1 MSSLTKKYIYLI
13 EIRSKNVEIKNIKD
27 QFINCCFVLCL
38 CIVSF
43 CTGKFIRFERISGT
57 SEQLISGIV
66 QAGDNTDQIV
76 NELIIAGASTESANR
91 YGTIISGIIKELRDE
106 NEQLGIST
114 DEAIRAIE
122 SNKRVTELVKSAS
135 SNLHET
141 TGTALE
147 LAIKRAEDYERLIES
162 LQEALRNTA
171 ENNK

>member
-1 MSSLTKKYIYLI
+1 M
-13 EIRSKNVEIKNIKD
+13 EIKNIKG
-27 QFINCCFVLCL
+27 QFIDCCVVLCL

-43 CTGKFIRFERISGT
+43 CAGKFIRFERISGS

-66 QAGDNTDQIV
+66 QAGDNTDQIIDK
-76 NELIIAGASTESANR
+76 LIVAGASAESANR
-91 YGTIISGIIKELRDE
+91 YGTIISRIIKELRDE

-114 DEAIRAIE
+114 NEAIRAIE
-122 SNKRVTELVKSAS
+122 SNKRVTELVQSAS
-135 SNLHET
+135 SSLYET

-162 LQEALRNTA
+162 LQEALRNTT

>member
-1 MSSLTKKYIYLI
+1 M
-13 EIRSKNVEIKNIKD
+13 EIKNIKD

-43 CTGKFIRFERISGT
+43 CAGKFIRFERISGS

-66 QAGDNTDQIV
+66 QAGDNTDQII
-76 NELIIAGASTESANR
+76 NELIVAGASAESAIN
-91 YGTIISGIIKELRDE
+91 YGQIIAGVIEELRNNNAE
-106 NEQLGIST
+106 FSIST

-122 SNKRVTELVKSAS
+122 SNKRVTELVQSAS
-135 SNLHET
+135 SSLYET

-162 LQEALRNTA
+162 LQEALRNTT